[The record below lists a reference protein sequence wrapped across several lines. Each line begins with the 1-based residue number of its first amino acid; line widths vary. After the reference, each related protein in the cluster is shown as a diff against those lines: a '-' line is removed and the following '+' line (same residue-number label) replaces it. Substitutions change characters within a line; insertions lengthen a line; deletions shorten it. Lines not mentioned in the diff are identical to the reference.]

1 MTDKSALG
9 YLAKVKRALP
19 RDEQRAHHMAQA
31 TALAENYLEEN
42 PNAQGTDL
50 EAAFGAP
57 ADFAAEMVGPDGIAR
72 ARKQRKRLCFAIV
85 GLVLA
90 ALLVV
95 ATVFFVRWQSL
106 RKIIPEDGNFD
117 IIYPAVTLS
126 PEEYDALWN
135 DPNATKD
142 GERFE

>member
-19 RDEQRAHHMAQA
+19 RDDQRAHHMAQA

-42 PNAQGTDL
+42 PNAQGMDL

-57 ADFAAEMVGPDGIAR
+57 ADFAAEMVGPDGVAR
-72 ARKQRKRLCFAIV
+72 ARKQRKRLVFAVV
-85 GLVLA
+85 GVVFA
-90 ALLVV
+90 VLLVV
-95 ATVFFVRWQSL
+95 AMVFFYKWREL
-106 RKIIPEDGNFD
+106 RAIIPADDYIVIE
-117 IIYPAVTLS
+117 PAKTLT

-135 DPNATKD
+135 DPNIVWEGD
-142 GERFE
+142 